1 MGGRARKGVFGR
13 LVSITLV
20 LSLAYSSGS
29 AGINGA
35 LLAAADFAQ
44 RALQG
49 RVGPFTDRPL
59 PAYRGVNPSRDP
71 ATRGGLWNARTKAAA
86 AQSRMARLL
95 ASTSGALPPPTHT
108 LACEEA
114 PGAGL
119 PWEGQVNSPGG
130 QVNSGNGNKLTR
142 VPLVS
147 WEDRGGMAVDFTLF
161 HNSQSDYNDELGH
174 GWTWTYDIYIY
185 ESMGTAI
192 VHWGDGT
199 AIPFSQSMGGGGG
212 EVWDLSKLFASLAF
226 PSAAF
231 DTDYDPPAGLYDK
244 LVKHTDGTWT
254 LTQKDQTEYRFN
266 DDGFCQEIEDRNG
279 NTVTLTL
286 NQYNYVTEVT
296 GPSGRSLTISLD
308 QNNNFTSVEDPLGR
322 VWTFDLNSQTDE
334 LDAVEWPDLDQ
345 TTYTDAFEYD
355 ASHRITTHTD
365 RRGKEWDYSYNS
377 DGSLA
382 SATNPL
388 SHTTGYTYTASAT
401 TITLPGSQT
410 IVHNYSSGK
419 LVSIADQASFSESYS
434 YNASNQVT
442 GKTDRR
448 GKSWSYTYDSRGNVL
463 TVTNPLS
470 KTWTFTYSSEND
482 LLSAED
488 PLENL
493 TAYDYD
499 AYGNLETVTDP
510 LERVVQTNTYDS
522 YGQVLSTT
530 NGEEETTTLGY
541 DTSGNLTDITDPED
555 GLTEIAYNGLGWVT
569 SVTDPNGITES
580 FAYDEWGRLS
590 VLTHDDEEEV
600 LRSYN
605 EVGRITSVTNERG
618 KVTSYTYDDAGRLTQ
633 VTNAE
638 EESGTYAYNSNGW
651 LTSVTNG
658 RGKTRNYA
666 YTARGEVYTLTLA
679 DSSVETWS
687 YNGNGQVSA
696 YTNPLSQT
704 VAYAYDDAGRMIG
717 VDYPTGTDTAFS
729 YDFAG
734 RRAQMTDATGTTNWT
749 YDAASQ
755 LTLLETPEG
764 EIAYAYDDAGR
775 RTSMDVD
782 GVGVTSYAY
791 DDAGRLVSLENPFE
805 EVTAF
810 VYDAGGRETQRTFDS
825 GAYTVTG
832 YDVRNRVTSI
842 AHKTS
847 AHSTISS
854 ESYEY
859 DAAGNLVEKTVNSV
873 TTEYAYDD
881 IDQLVSE
888 VRNGYSA
895 SYTYDANGNRT
906 SKTLNG
912 TTQSYVVDD
921 ADKLTSITQGGN
933 TVKSFTYDAAGRTT
947 AVTVGNDTT
956 SIAYDYESRITQIT
970 YPNQSTNTFAY
981 NGLDTRVSKVD
992 STGSR
997 TYLRDG
1003 AYVTDPVLSDGAATY
1018 TPGVSER
1025 RSGTTKFYHP
1035 DRLGTTER
1043 LTDTSESTTDTR
1055 QYDAFGLLTSSSGST
1070 PTPFGFAGAW
1080 GYQEDPDSGL
1090 KLLGH
1095 RYYDPSTGR
1104 FLTRDPVKDGRN
1116 WYGYCAGNP
1125 VSRIDQGGFAWW
1137 PLFWQGDVTNHSN
1150 LDVLVIGEPGYGK
1163 PQILVLLKPG
1173 QSDPFNFD
1181 ADDLGI
1187 PQPDGTYR
1195 WYHLQIHGCYSSSA
1209 DAVVDEEGIPY
1220 VRNPHTGRLVPIEE
1234 GSADHERI
1242 ERIRKGIKS
1251 RPKPRPRSS
1260 APIERIP
1267 PVGSHYD
1274 GRGNLIWH

>member
-1 MGGRARKGVFGR
+1 VRKGNFGR

-29 AGINGA
+29 AGFNGA

-44 RALQG
+44 RAFQG

-231 DTDYDPPAGLYDK
+231 DTDYDPPAGIYDK

-266 DDGFCQEIEDRNG
+266 GDGFCQEIEDRNG

-322 VWTFDLNSQTDE
+322 VWTFDLNSQRDE

-419 LVSIADQASFSESYS
+419 LVSITDQASFSESYS
-434 YNASNQVT
+434 YNGSNQVT

-448 GKSWSYTYDSRGNVL
+448 GESWSYTYDSRGNVL

-470 KTWTFTYSSEND
+470 KTWTFTYSTAND
-482 LLSAED
+482 LLTAED

-499 AYGNLETVTDP
+499 AYGNLESVTDP

-522 YGQVLSTT
+522 AGQLLTTT
-530 NGEEETTTLGY
+530 NGEEQTTTLEY
-541 DTSGNLTDITDPED
+541 DDDGNLTGITDPED
-555 GLTEIAYNGLGWVT
+555 GLTQIAYNGLGWVT

-580 FAYDEWGRLS
+580 FAYDEWGRLE
-590 VLTHDDEEEV
+590 VLTHDDEEQV

-605 EVGRITSVTNERG
+605 EVGQVTSVTDERG
-618 KVTSYTYDDAGRLTQ
+618 KSTTYLYDDSGRLTQ

-638 EESGTYAYNSNGW
+638 DESETYAYNSNGW
-651 LTSVTNG
+651 LTGVTNG

-687 YNGNGQVSA
+687 YNGNGQVGA

-704 VAYAYDDAGRMIG
+704 ISYAYDDAGRMTG
-717 VDYPTGTDTAFS
+717 VDYPTGTDTSFA
-729 YDFAG
+729 YDYAG
-734 RRAQMTDATGTTNWT
+734 RRIQMTDATGTTSWT

-755 LTLLETPEG
+755 LTLQETPEG
-764 EIAYAYDDAGR
+764 EISYAYDDAGR
-775 RTSMDVD
+775 RTLMDVD
-782 GVGVTSYAY
+782 GVGETTYAY

-805 EVTAF
+805 EVTTFA
-810 VYDAGGRETQRTFDS
+810 YDAGGRVTQRTLGS
-825 GAYTVTG
+825 GVYMVTG

-842 AHKTS
+842 LHKTS
-847 AHSTISS
+847 AHSTIST
-854 ESYEY
+854 ESYVY

-873 TTEYAYDD
+873 TTEYSYDD
-881 IDQLVSE
+881 IDQLVAE
-888 VRNGYSA
+888 VRSGYSA

-906 SKTLNG
+906 TKTLNG
-912 TTQSYVVDD
+912 TTQTYVLDD

-956 SIAYDYESRITQIT
+956 SMAYDYESRITQIT
-970 YPNQSTNTFAY
+970 YPDQSTNSFSY

-992 STGSR
+992 STGTR

-1003 AYVTDPVLSDGAATY
+1003 AYVTDPVLSDGAAVY
-1018 TPGVSER
+1018 TPGISER
-1025 RSGTTKFYHP
+1025 RSSTTKFYHP
-1035 DRLGTTER
+1035 DRLGSTER
-1043 LTDTSESTTDTR
+1043 LTDTGQSTTDTR
-1055 QYDAFGLLTSSSGST
+1055 QYDAFGLLVSTSGST

-1090 KLLGH
+1090 KLLGD

-1116 WYGYCAGNP
+1116 WYGYCANNP
-1125 VSRIDQGGFAWW
+1125 IRFVDPTGCF
-1137 PLFWQGDVTNHSN
+1137 
-1150 LDVLVIGEPGYGK
+1150 
-1163 PQILVLLKPG
+1163 LVLLLAG
-1173 QSDPFNFD
+1173 
-1181 ADDLGI
+1181 AGVAAGIYGLIELGKYM
-1187 PQPDGTYR
+1187 TEK
-1195 WYHLQIHGCYSSSA
+1195 A
-1209 DAVVDEEGIPY
+1209 EEGR
-1220 VRNPHTGRLVPIEE
+1220 RNRDAMMYLLIAGNDVGYEGGRKNQLQMIREVQEFTIGQYEQQYGYGLIFTTPTYSGKPSVIVDGIRSGDVGSFADYFDKHYKVP
-1234 GSADHERI
+1234 RI
-1242 ERIRKGIKS
+1242 VYE
-1251 RPKPRPRSS
+1251 
-1260 APIERIP
+1260 IP
-1267 PVGSHYD
+1267 P
-1274 GRGNLIWH
+1274 N